1 MKNTDR
7 IQILKGKELELFE
20 EKLKEQF
27 GIKKIEGTIM
37 KKGEEKVF
45 LFSGN
50 ITEENFRLLEENVF
64 IERVGTYIAKIEE
77 YGIRLSIEGSQILKD
92 QITENIIDLD
102 EEEMNTWMHGEE
114 VLKETENT
122 GYVIIRYKED
132 MLGTGK
138 ASKQKITNFI
148 PKSRRLKHKQN

>member
-1 MKNTDR
+1 MKHTDR